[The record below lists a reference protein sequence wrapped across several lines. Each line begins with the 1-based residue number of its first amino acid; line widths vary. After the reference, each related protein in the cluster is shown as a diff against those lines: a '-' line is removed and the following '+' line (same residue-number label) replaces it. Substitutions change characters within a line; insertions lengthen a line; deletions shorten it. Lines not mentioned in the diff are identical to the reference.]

1 MSTTPTPIIWSVA
14 GTDSGGGAGLAADQ
28 RAADA
33 LGVHC
38 CTVVA
43 GITAQSTTE
52 VTHIEDTPPAVL
64 QAQLDTL
71 WNDMPPRVIKTGL
84 LGSAENVRVLAAF
97 IDRLRAQQPLA
108 QIFQYHPQRPGV
120 DRNVVRGDEQDVIVA
135 ELLLGLLLEQEST
148 DELQSQLGVDVR
160 VQRRDVGCDEHA
172 TLRGHSVQ
180 LEIVDERLGV
190 LHQPGDRCFLQ
201 DLLQQVIGQH

>member
-1 MSTTPTPIIWSVA
+1 MTPIIWSIA

-52 VTHIEDTPPAVL
+52 VTHIEATPPHVL

-71 WNDMPPRVIKTGL
+71 LADMPPRVIKTGL
-84 LGSAENVRVLAAF
+84 LGSADNVRVLARF
-97 IDRLRAQQPLA
+97 IDQQRERFGVELVCKLPA
-108 QIFQYHPQRPGV
+108 ASQICMPAGSPIIPGP
-120 DRNVVRGDEQDVIVA
+120 
-135 ELLLGLLLEQEST
+135 
-148 DELQSQLGVDVR
+148 
-160 VQRRDVGCDEHA
+160 
-172 TLRGHSVQ
+172 
-180 LEIVDERLGV
+180 
-190 LHQPGDRCFLQ
+190 PGSPAPDAAPTP
-201 DLLQQVIGQH
+201 